1 MAVGSV
7 IAGRQVGKEDCIVKK
22 ALIICAAGMSSSMM
36 AKKTTDYFKAHSKDI
51 QLDAVTATEGEDE
64 IRNGDFDLFLISP
77 QTNMYL
83 DNFQKVGKEVGK
95 PVVSIPF
102 DAYIPIPMGIE
113 KMAKLV
119 EKNLGSYLSFGSA
132 TTTRLCRKPRSK
144 DRIEEASA

>member
-119 EKNLGSYLSFGSA
+119 EKNL
-132 TTTRLCRKPRSK
+132 
-144 DRIEEASA
+144 

>member
-1 MAVGSV
+1 M
-7 IAGRQVGKEDCIVKK
+7 KK

-36 AKKTTDYFKAHSKDI
+36 AKKTTDYFKAYSKDI

-95 PVVSIPF
+95 PVVS
-102 DAYIPIPMGIE
+102 
-113 KMAKLV
+113 
-119 EKNLGSYLSFGSA
+119 
-132 TTTRLCRKPRSK
+132 
-144 DRIEEASA
+144 